1 MRAMVAAAV
10 AAFTLALAGEFNSF
24 NLGGAIQNADLGFGA
39 ADTDI
44 SDGEDVVNG
53 HHVALYDLHKALRA

>member
-24 NLGGAIQNADLGFGA
+24 NLGGAVQNSDLGFGA

-44 SDGEDVVNG
+44 SDGEDVVNC
-53 HHVALYDLHKALRA
+53 HHVALYDLHMALRA